1 MLNFGYLKR
10 KILRHRIY
18 LIAGLFAY
26 FILSFCFSRRQD
38 FGNFVS
44 SRLYTADTPGS
55 KLFYFLYDAVQ
66 RCEPIKRPDV
76 STLRDSEKCKEGDVY
91 FNAVDVSS
99 KGTYENLHSCLHLT
113 DSQLKNLKSK
123 HSEFVERVSKFL
135 AKNKRIAID
144 SFANEAGIVT
154 VGGGKFSVLSLIMIE
169 MLREKGSQLPV
180 EVIIPPSDEG
190 DVEFCAALT
199 DLNAKC
205 VFFSDVIPKKLIKQI
220 PIKGYQFK
228 IIALL
233 ISSFKKVLFLDA
245 DNLPLVNPDQLFEQP
260 VFLETGL
267 VIWPDIWGRVTSPAF
282 YQLAGVDVNLD
293 IRARYMGDDVSP
305 TSRFQN
311 PKWTRSDIVSSV
323 PLHDLEGAIPDPT
336 SESGQL
342 LVDKTKHLS
351 TLLLAAYYNFHSEW
365 YFRLLSQGTSGEGD
379 KETFIAAAHVLKE
392 PYYQV
397 KTRITIDGFFDEDN
411 SFHGIC
417 LYQFNPQQDYDQHA
431 YAKRW
436 IAEHPQEYTT
446 YDPSYDIEKDFYEK
460 WMKPSNGQPIDV
472 MFGHTSFHKFEPL
485 ALARE
490 RIYVDRSGNH
500 FRGFK
505 RYDITKGFDI
515 ELFNY
520 KLLYRKLCSARP
532 LKFKFYQSSMH
543 TEEWSHMCRY
553 LAEHIKHLQD
563 THHLALSA
571 QNIP

>member
-1 MLNFGYLKR
+1 MLSFGYVRR
-10 KILRHRIY
+10 KLLRHRIY
-18 LIAGLFAY
+18 LIAGLLAY
-26 FILSFCFSRRQD
+26 FILSFCFFGRQ
-38 FGNFVS
+38 GLIS
-44 SRLYTADTPGS
+44 SRLYAADTPGS
-55 KLFYFLYDAVQ
+55 KLFRFLYDAVQ
-66 RCEPIKRPDV
+66 RCEPIKRPGV
-76 STLRDSEKCKEGDVY
+76 GTLRDSKRCQGGDLP
-91 FNAVDVSS
+91 FNPIDLSS
-99 KGTYENLHSCLHLT
+99 KGSYENLDSCLHLT
-113 DSQLKNLKSK
+113 DGQLKNLKSK
-123 HSEFVERVSKFL
+123 HSEFLGRLRKFL
-135 AKNKRIAID
+135 ANNKRISVD
-144 SFANEAGIVT
+144 SFANETGIVT

-190 DVEFCAALT
+190 DADFCAALA

-205 VFFSDVIPKKLIKQI
+205 VFFSDMIPEKLIEQI

-245 DNLPLVNPDQLFEQP
+245 DNLPLVNPDQIFEQP
-260 VFLETGL
+260 VFLQTGL

-282 YQLAGVDVNLD
+282 YQSAGVEVDLNTRV
-293 IRARYMGDDVSP
+293 RYMGDDISP
-305 TSRFQN
+305 ASRFHD
-311 PKWTRSDIVSSV
+311 PKWTSSDILSLV
-323 PLHDLEGAIPDPT
+323 PLHDLGGTIPDPT

-397 KTRITIDGFFDEDN
+397 KTRLAIDGFFDEDN

-417 LYQFNPQQDYDQHA
+417 LYQFNPQQDYEQHA

-436 IAEHPQEYTT
+436 MAEHLQEYAT
-446 YDPSYDIEKDFYEK
+446 YDPSYDVEKDFYDK
-460 WMKPSNGQPIDV
+460 WMKPSNGESIDA
-472 MFGHTSFHKFEPL
+472 MFGHASFHKFEPL

-490 RIYVDRSGNH
+490 RIYVDRSGRH

-520 KLLYRKLCSARP
+520 KLLHRKLCSARP
-532 LKFKFYQSSMH
+532 LKFKFYESTMH
-543 TEEWSHMCRY
+543 TKEWSDMCRY
-553 LAEHIKHLQD
+553 LAEHIRYLHN